1 METYDV
7 FASYH
12 LSPVKARVSAGAA
25 FQHRR
30 AFISPPL
37 LGRTF
42 RPLRVRLEGRIKRLA
57 AWNARGHVK
66 ERRVGGAHRHSA
78 WATSR
83 CPPYPRRGMARRK
96 AQTYGVRISFWETRR
111 APLGA
116 PHTLFIGAL
125 PRFALLERIN
135 AASHAER
142 VLICGVL
149 TTTPGPASV
158 RSLRREA
165 QDRTSQPAPGRTSY
179 WVRGE
184 LRCRPS
190 APLRRSP
197 QAPHPVPL
205 QRRLAK
211 APLKG
216 RGEATITEVRRAGIS
231 AR

>member
-1 METYDV
+1 
-7 FASYH
+7 
-12 LSPVKARVSAGAA
+12 
-25 FQHRR
+25 
-30 AFISPPL
+30 
-37 LGRTF
+37 
-42 RPLRVRLEGRIKRLA
+42 
-57 AWNARGHVK
+57 
-66 ERRVGGAHRHSA
+66 
-78 WATSR
+78 
-83 CPPYPRRGMARRK
+83 MARRK

-116 PHTLFIGAL
+116 PHAPFIGAL
-125 PRFALLERIN
+125 PRFALLERIALPHTPKRMSF
-135 AASHAER
+135 AASSG
-142 VLICGVL
+142 CGPRFSSIL
-149 TTTPGPASV
+149 APDLPSARRSELREGGP
-158 RSLRREA
+158 RKN
-165 QDRTSQPAPGRTSY
+165 RTSQPAPGRTSY